1 MKEAARQIALNVS
14 GAALV
19 CATLAM
25 LGYVGWGL
33 MNKEMALNNKDAMM
47 LFLGVLLAKYSDLIA
62 FFFGSSATSK
72 KQAEAIEKQVETI
85 HMAQAALTPSIDST
99 VVPVAAG
106 ESVTVT
112 ADEEKP

>member
-25 LGYVGWGL
+25 LGYLGWGL
-33 MNKEMALNNKDAMM
+33 MNKEVALNNKDAMM
-47 LFLGVLLAKYSDLIA
+47 LFLGVLLAKYSDLIH
-62 FFFGSSATSK
+62 FFFGSSSGSK
-72 KQAEAIEKQVETI
+72 KQAETIEKQASTI
-85 HMAQAALTPSIDST
+85 QTAQAALTPSIDST

-112 ADEEKP
+112 ADDQ